1 MKKGISIWSFA
12 GGTLAENFRL
22 AKEAGFDGVEVA
34 LDEVGEL
41 SLTSTE
47 ADVKKVKAAADKAGI
62 ELYSVASGLYW
73 KYSLSS
79 DDEKMREKAKECVRK
94 QLQVASW
101 LGCDTILIVPG
112 AVSVSF
118 APELGITDYDVV
130 YERSLAA
137 VKELSKDAERLKVS
151 IGLENVWN
159 NFLLSPLEMRD
170 FIDKVGSRYVG
181 SYFDVGNVVFS
192 GYPEQWIKILG
203 NRIKK
208 VHFKDYRRSVGSL
221 DGFVDLLAGEVDWK
235 AVKAA
240 FDKIGYDGWVTGEM
254 IPPYSQYG
262 ETIIFNTSNAMDKII
277 GRK

>member
-12 GGTLAENFRL
+12 GGTLEENFKL
-22 AKEAGFDGVEVA
+22 AKQAGFDGVEVA
-34 LDEVGEL
+34 LDEEGEL
-41 SLTSTE
+41 SLASTE

-62 ELYSVASGLYW
+62 ALYSVASGLYW

-79 DDEKMREKAKECVRK
+79 DDEKMRAKAKECVRK
-94 QLQVASW
+94 QLQVAAW

-118 APELGITDYDVV
+118 SPELGVTDYDVV

-137 VKELSKDAERLKVS
+137 VKELAADAERLKVS

-170 FIDKVGSRYVG
+170 FIDKVGSDYVG
-181 SYFDVGNVVFS
+181 SYFDVGNVLYC

-203 NRIKK
+203 KRIKK
-208 VHFKDYRRSVGSL
+208 VHFKDYRRAVGSL
-221 DGFVDLLAGEVDWK
+221 DGFVDLLAGDVNWK
-235 AVKAA
+235 AVKAE
-240 FDKIGYDGWVTGEM
+240 FDKIGYNGWVTGEM
-254 IPPYSQYG
+254 IPPYSQYS